1 MDALCDTRNIA
12 LGELPLWMQPHY
24 IADRVDDGVLNQV
37 GAQAW
42 VPQQLIELRCGGSRP
57 NALPHTGREHLEAFL
72 DFYFCR
78 IHGDRKTEITTS
90 SLSCRKYGLDTVPM
104 PRSMCG
110 DI

>member
-24 IADRVDDGVLNQV
+24 IADRVDDSVLNQV

-57 NALPHTGREHLEAFL
+57 TGIGVLVYDFPKSYGGNRIHAFL
-72 DFYFCR
+72 MR
-78 IHGDRKTEITTS
+78 QR
-90 SLSCRKYGLDTVPM
+90 
-104 PRSMCG
+104 
-110 DI
+110 